1 MYRKVS
7 TPITALAEA
16 MSEASMDV
24 EAKSNFVQQ
33 VKKELTEDP
42 EFNKKVMDVLKNAK
56 DVEALSKPALF
67 ITILSLMASIWAD
80 GAKKMF
86 QGGSFNENQADAIMN
101 ETIKRGI
108 DNLKKKPQ
116 SEKSLRSLIKQY
128 TQAGIISNAD
138 AEKYFGVID
147 AVVTKA

>member
-7 TPITALAEA
+7 TPITILAEA
-16 MSEASMDV
+16 ISEASKDV
-24 EAKSNFVQQ
+24 EAKSTFVQQ
-33 VKKELTEDP
+33 VKKEMIEDP

-56 DVEALSKPALF
+56 DVEALSKPAMF

-80 GAKKMF
+80 GAKKLF

-101 ETIKRGI
+101 ETVKRGI

-116 SEKSLRSLIKQY
+116 TEKSLRSLVKQY

-138 AEKYFGVID
+138 ADKYFAIID
-147 AVVTKA
+147 AEVAKG

>member
-1 MYRKVS
+1 MYQKVS

>member
-1 MYRKVS
+1 MYQKVS

-108 DNLKKKPQ
+108 DNLEKKPQ